1 MVIRRMAMLVLLIVC
16 TCVLSTTAWCGRNS
30 DGALII
36 HTDPSTTY
44 TAGYDYCD
52 QDYLNPGNCISANT
66 QVDSDLEGEAVIV
79 WALASFP
86 AGSSPG
92 VTVVEFGIDHTVSSG
107 NIVSYGPCG
116 PNVIEIPDPNF
127 PGSDSGM
134 TVAFYPSVYKSLFP
148 FYWFAVYGR
157 SGDTFG
163 TSENP
168 ATGNASFVDEGN
180 PPQTDYIYRFG
191 YARWGS
197 PGDNDCPPSVERRE
211 ATLGEIKSG
220 YRR

>member
-1 MVIRRMAMLVLLIVC
+1 MVIQRMAMLALLLVL

-30 DGALII
+30 DGAFIV
-36 HTDPSTTY
+36 HTDPSTSY
-44 TAGYDYCD
+44 TAGFDYCD
-52 QDYLNPGNCISANT
+52 RDYQNPGNCISANT
-66 QVDSDLEGEAVIV
+66 QVDAGGEAAVIWV
-79 WALASFP
+79 IASFP

-92 VTVVEFGIDHTVSSG
+92 VTVVEFGLEHTVSTG
-107 NIVSYGPCG
+107 DVLVYGPCG
-116 PNVIEIPDPNF
+116 PVSIEIPDPSF

-134 TVAFYPSVYKSLFP
+134 SVAFYPSVYRTLFP

-163 TSENP
+163 TGENP
-168 ATGNASFVDEGN
+168 ATGRASFTDEAN
-180 PPQTDYIYRFG
+180 PPQMDDVTRFG
-191 YARWGS
+191 YVRWGS

-211 ATLGEIKSG
+211 ATLGQMKSG